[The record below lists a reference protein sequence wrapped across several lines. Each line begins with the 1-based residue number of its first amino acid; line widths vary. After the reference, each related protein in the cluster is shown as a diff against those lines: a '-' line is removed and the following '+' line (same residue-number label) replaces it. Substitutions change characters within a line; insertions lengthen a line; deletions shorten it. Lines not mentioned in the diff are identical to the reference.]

1 MEASRATHEIVF
13 GSNGSENAER
23 ALHGAIDEARLRA
36 ARVRIVTAWHVPLAL
51 NPRPDATPPASSSL
65 EDDVRH
71 AAESIA
77 ASAVMEVKE
86 RGNLPVET
94 KVVKGDV
101 AEVLIYQ
108 AEDAD
113 LLVVG
118 SGRRGYSGLLAG
130 SVSIERILHARP
142 TRIVH

>member
-1 MEASRATHEIVF
+1 M
-13 GSNGSENAER
+13 
-23 ALHGAIDEARLRA
+23 
-36 ARVRIVTAWHVPLAL
+36 
-51 NPRPDATPPASSSL
+51 
-65 EDDVRH
+65 RH

-86 RGNLPVET
+86 RGYLPVET
-94 KVVKGDV
+94 KVVNGDV
-101 AEVLIYQ
+101 AEVLTYQ

-118 SGRRGYSGLLAG
+118 SGRRGYSGLVAG